1 MSIGTGIRIH
11 SFNQPVTTAFYY
23 INRPNV
29 ALTTPNRGSN
39 NNNKSCL
46 QINLD
51 VREKVQSIAKTAKK
65 KTRERT
71 FFFFLLP
78 QKAQNTKAK
87 KKQKLK
93 VKRVEKV
100 WKLSEQCARVFRKI
114 HSKIKRAQFHLF
126 SFLSAYISISL
137 LLLLFFALLLQ
148 FICACFC
155 LTACKFCGFCFVRHI
170 ALFCPCNVLLL
181 SVGCLGCLGVRR
193 QNN

>member
-29 ALTTPNRGSN
+29 ALT

-65 KTRERT
+65 TTRERT
-71 FFFFLLP
+71 LFFFFFWP

-170 ALFCPCNVLLL
+170 ALFCPTNVLLL
-181 SVGCLGCLGVRR
+181 SVGCLEWGDRITDYYK
-193 QNN
+193 N

>member
-29 ALTTPNRGSN
+29 ALT

-65 KTRERT
+65 TTRERT
-71 FFFFLLP
+71 FFCWP

-87 KKQKLK
+87 KKQKLRK
-93 VKRVEKV
+93 KEVEKV
-100 WKLSEQCARVFRKI
+100 
-114 HSKIKRAQFHLF
+114 
-126 SFLSAYISISL
+126 
-137 LLLLFFALLLQ
+137 
-148 FICACFC
+148 
-155 LTACKFCGFCFVRHI
+155 
-170 ALFCPCNVLLL
+170 
-181 SVGCLGCLGVRR
+181 
-193 QNN
+193 